1 MELKI
6 LEKVRKYR
14 AEKEAQE
21 AKFPPVIT
29 DPYGNKGKIPM
40 EDPPQ
45 VKIAQQLKT
54 LMQTSQ
60 QSKKKLAQMTSV
72 LDTQVIAATKPTT
85 DTQVTTIVSQ
95 VCDDQVAVEAKLA

>member
-60 QSKKKLAQMTSV
+60 QSKHKLAQMTSV
-72 LDTQVIAATKPTT
+72 LDTQVTTVANPTT
-85 DTQVTTIVSQ
+85 DTQATTTIT
-95 VCDDQVAVEAKLA
+95 